1 MKKKI
6 AKVSAAS
13 LITLSM
19 TVGNVAAFNN
29 HDDLSVED
37 ESSNDKNIDLNSNS
51 TTELENNSSIETKNG
66 NKEVIGQTKFVDENG
81 NITTVDVYDGTTGE
95 VYNPRLRVVSTANMV
110 NFNCVVQEQL
120 RSL

>member
-66 NKEVIGQTKFVDENG
+66 NKEVIGQTKLLMRME
-81 NITTVDVYDGTTGE
+81 TSQ
-95 VYNPRLRVVSTANMV
+95 LWMSMMV
-110 NFNCVVQEQL
+110 LLEKCIIL
-120 RSL
+120 D

>member
-51 TTELENNSSIETKNG
+51 TTELENNSSIETKM
-66 NKEVIGQTKFVDENG
+66 VIRKLLVKLNLLMRMETSQ
-81 NITTVDVYDGTTGE
+81 
-95 VYNPRLRVVSTANMV
+95 LWMSMMV
-110 NFNCVVQEQL
+110 LLEKCIIL
-120 RSL
+120 D

>member
-29 HDDLSVED
+29 HDD
-37 ESSNDKNIDLNSNS
+37 
-51 TTELENNSSIETKNG
+51 
-66 NKEVIGQTKFVDENG
+66 
-81 NITTVDVYDGTTGE
+81 
-95 VYNPRLRVVSTANMV
+95 
-110 NFNCVVQEQL
+110 
-120 RSL
+120 